1 MHPCL
6 TFFFN
11 IKEIF
16 WEERVPPY
24 LCLLIGVEVFNES
37 NKVRNSSSMN
47 ISYFLKII

>member
-11 IKEIF
+11 IKESF
-16 WEERVPPY
+16 LGRVPPY